1 MDSLENVEDLT
12 LLWDFDQSNDDLKM
26 QLYRVTNELAIAKEQ
41 RFQQTQ
47 INNEN
52 IKKLIYLLEI
62 AYKERDEAKDQL
74 RRQMMKLKPH
84 TIMTTTHPNKQE
96 QPNISSIMGQ
106 VITDPNTSN
115 PSITLPTQQQ
125 QQSGMYNSWNLS
137 PNVNTGITN
146 YSNPTTPSSI
156 MDYPNTSNPSITLP
170 TQQQQHQYAMYNS
183 LNLSPNG
190 NTGITNHSNPT
201 TPSSIMDFP
210 NTSNPTTI
218 TLQQQQHVRHN
229 NYLSPK
235 VNTGMTNHSNP
246 TTPSSIMDYP
256 NTSNPSITPPTQQQ
270 QQSVVHNSWNFNPNV
285 NTGMTN
291 YSNPT
296 TPSSSMD
303 PYFSIGSSPEFYY
316 SENLNCASS
325 SYEYDP
331 SNTILENLANGRP
344 RPEKGKLLQAVME
357 AGPLLESLMVAGPVP
372 QWSNPSPPQVAR
384 TPQLPPLP
392 SSMSKRPRY
401 SEIFN

>member
-1 MDSLENVEDLT
+1 MYVL
-12 LLWDFDQSNDDLKM
+12 QSNDDLKM

-201 TPSSIMDFP
+201 TPSSIMD
-210 NTSNPTTI
+210 
-218 TLQQQQHVRHN
+218 
-229 NYLSPK
+229 
-235 VNTGMTNHSNP
+235 
-246 TTPSSIMDYP
+246 YP